1 LLAGFQPLELIVI
14 ASDNILWKLL
24 WDYDPNGLIAVD
36 SEMTI
41 CVVNPAFCEMFHV
54 TRDEIIGKP
63 VSVVLK
69 NSEELAHRWQGQSV
83 LAPIDLE
90 YHDLGLYVRQVLFKV
105 EEPKILGCI
114 MVNLTEEW
122 RNRQELARVRR
133 ETISN
138 IDQVVTNQMKVAQQI
153 ASLLGETVAESKSS
167 LLKLIDVIQLGSSA
181 E

>member
-1 LLAGFQPLELIVI
+1 MI

-36 SEMTI
+36 PDMTI
-41 CVVNPAFCEMFHV
+41 CVINPAFCEMFRV
-54 TRDEIIGKP
+54 TRDDVIGKP
-63 VSVVLK
+63 VSAVLK
-69 NSEELAHRWQGQSV
+69 NSEELAHRWQGEAV
-83 LAPIDLE
+83 LAPIELE
-90 YHDLGLYVRQVLFKV
+90 YPDLDLYVRQVLFKV
-105 EEPKILGCI
+105 DKPKILGCI

-122 RNRQELARVRR
+122 RSQQELARVRR

-167 LLKLIDVIQLGSSA
+167 LLKLIDVIQLGTSA
-181 E
+181 K